1 MENNKNSLKRTARL
15 AGILGLIMGIPLPFS
30 LFYVPSKIIV
40 SGDAGA
46 TARNILDKEFLFRA
60 GIVGHLFA
68 ASVFLLLV
76 FVLYRLFK
84 SVNGNWAKLMVALV
98 VVQIPIVFL
107 IETFNVSA
115 LMLLKGEILKAADP
129 LQYQHLSMLFVKTG
143 RYGISVLQIFWGL
156 WLLPYGLLVYKS
168 GFIPRV
174 LGVLLFINGIGYL
187 IETFTFLLFQRSDY
201 EFVRQFTFVT
211 YFGEAAIMLWYLIKG
226 VKNNLPSINN
236 NNERTTLGFVQ

>member
-1 MENNKNSLKRTARL
+1 MENNRHSLKRTARL
-15 AGILGLIMGIPLPFS
+15 AGLLGLVMGIPLPFS

-40 SGDAGA
+40 SGDAAA
-46 TARNILDKEFLFRA
+46 TAKNMLDNEFLFRA
-60 GIVGHLFA
+60 GIVGHLFGA
-68 ASVFLLLV
+68 TVFILLV
-76 FVLYRLFK
+76 FVLFRLFK
-84 SVNGNWAKLMVALV
+84 PVNENRAKLMVALV

-115 LMLLKGEILKAADP
+115 LMLLKGDILKAADP
-129 LQYQHLSMLFVKTG
+129 LQYQDLSMLLVRAG
-143 RYGISVLQIFWGL
+143 RYGILVLQIFWGL

-174 LGVLLFINGIGYL
+174 LGVLLLVNGIGYL
-187 IETFTFLLFQRSDY
+187 IESLTFLLFQRSDY

-226 VKNNLPSINN
+226 VKNNESAS
-236 NNERTTLGFVQ
+236 

>member
-1 MENNKNSLKRTARL
+1 MENNRYSLKGTARL
-15 AGILGLIMGIPLPFS
+15 AGLLGLVMGIPLPFS

-40 SGDAGA
+40 SGDAAA
-46 TARNILDKEFLFRA
+46 TAKNILDNEFLFRA
-60 GIVGHLFA
+60 GIVGHLFGA
-68 ASVFLLLV
+68 TVFLLLV

-84 SVNGNWAKLMVALV
+84 PVNENRAKLMVAFV

-115 LMLLKGEILKAADP
+115 LMLLKGDILQAADP
-129 LQYQHLSMLFVKTG
+129 LQYQDLSMLLVRAG
-143 RYGISVLQIFWGL
+143 RYGILVLQIFWGL

-168 GFIPRV
+168 GFIPRI
-174 LGVLLFINGIGYL
+174 LGVLLLINGIGYL
-187 IETFTFLLFQRSDY
+187 IESLTFLLFQRSDY

-226 VKNNLPSINN
+226 VKNNKLAS
-236 NNERTTLGFVQ
+236 

>member
-1 MENNKNSLKRTARL
+1 MEDRIQPLKKTARL
-15 AGILGLIMGIPLPFS
+15 AGLLGLLMGIPLPFS

-40 SGDAGA
+40 SGNSAA
-46 TARNILDKEFLFRA
+46 TARNILDNEFLFRA
-60 GIVGHLFA
+60 GIVGHLFGA
-68 ASVFLLLV
+68 TVFLFLV

-84 SVNGNWAKLMVALV
+84 SVNDNLAKLMVALV

-107 IETFNVSA
+107 IETFNLSA
-115 LMLLKGEILKAADP
+115 LMLLKGEILEASDP
-129 LQYQHLSMLFVKTG
+129 LQHQDLSMLLVRTG

-187 IETFTFLLFQRSDY
+187 FESLTFLLLQRNVYD
-201 EFVRQFTFVT
+201 FVRQFTFVT

-226 VKNNLPSINN
+226 VKNNTTIGN
-236 NNERTTLGFVQ
+236 NNERTT